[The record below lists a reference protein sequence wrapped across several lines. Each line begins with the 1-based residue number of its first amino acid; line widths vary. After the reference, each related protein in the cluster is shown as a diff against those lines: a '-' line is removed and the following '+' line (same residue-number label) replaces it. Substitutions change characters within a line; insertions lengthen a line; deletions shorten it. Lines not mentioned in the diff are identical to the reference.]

1 MRASRLVFVRP
12 ITVFGVDMV
21 SVLKR
26 SFFWLAAISAAVLL
40 LFSSCAKKTQQ
51 NDLSG
56 LSVVKTEGKY
66 GYRGMVNGKLLVLDA
81 RYDFAYPFVEGLAVV
96 ELNRKMGYIDERID
110 ETEKFVIEPRFDSA
124 FNFSQG
130 LARVRIGKKYGYI
143 NKMGTMVIGLDYDDA
158 ADFRNGIAKVRI
170 SNQVFY
176 IDSSGH
182 TATNVTDEI
191 SRGFAGRK
199 NRY

>member
-1 MRASRLVFVRP
+1 M
-12 ITVFGVDMV
+12 TVVCG
-21 SVLKR
+21 
-26 SFFWLAAISAAVLL
+26 LAVML
-40 LFSSCAKKTQQ
+40 LFSSCTKKDQQ
-51 NDLSG
+51 QRLRDLGG
-56 LSVVKTEGKY
+56 LSVVKIEGKY
-66 GYRGMVNGKLLVLDA
+66 GYRGIVNGKVMLIEA

-110 ETEKFVIEPRFDSA
+110 DTEKFVIEPRFDSA

-143 NKMGTMVIGLDYDDA
+143 NKMGTIVIGMDYDDA

-170 SNQVFY
+170 SNQVFF

-182 TATNVTDEI
+182 AATNSTDEI
-191 SRGFAGRK
+191 NEGFSGKK